1 MGELLSALGGL
12 LVGAEDREDA
22 AEQLL
27 IGVGP
32 DIQRMAAE
40 ILADPHVQMNIRDAL
55 SADKVAPEFEYFEAH
70 LASAVH
76 VPEAE
81 LLTTRARSWRIVQFW
96 FKITGSNDSNSRLRL
111 YVLTSPDDSGGK
123 EFFQFHGSAGAGIT
137 LFATEPKMLV
147 LPHNYGLR
155 WTYETSSQAH
165 AVDLYG
171 NLVI

>member
-22 AEQLL
+22 AQELL

-32 DIQRMAAE
+32 DIQRLAAE
-40 ILADPHVQMNIRDAL
+40 ILADPHVQMSVRDAL
-55 SADKVAPEFEYFEAH
+55 TANKVASEFEYLEAH
-70 LASAVH
+70 LGSAVH
-76 VPEAE
+76 STEAE
-81 LLTTRARSWRIVQFW
+81 LLTVRARSWRILQFW
-96 FKITGSNDSNSRLRL
+96 FKITGSNDSNSRLRI
-111 YVLTSPDDSGGK
+111 YVLTSPDDSGGR

-155 WTYETSSQAH
+155 FTYQTSSQAH